1 MANVH
6 VGDAGTEITV
16 DLGEDLTG
24 ATLLKIVI
32 KRPTQAD
39 RYIVETPVVEDDTK
53 VVYTTVDGD
62 LSADGQYEVQVYYAD
77 ANWSG
82 YSTVANFTVDR
93 RLYDVLKDIS

>member
-16 DLGEDLTG
+16 DLGEDLTS
-24 ATLLKIVI
+24 AILLKIVI
-32 KRPTQAD
+32 KRPTQTD

-62 LSADGQYEVQVYYAD
+62 LSVDGQYEVQVYYSD
-77 ANWSG
+77 SSWSG